1 MPGETLLD
9 ASAAALKRSVTKGPV
24 CAALLLQVTGSA

>member
-9 ASAAALKRSVTKGPV
+9 ASADALKLSATKGPV
-24 CAALLLQVTGSA
+24 SAALLLQVTGSA